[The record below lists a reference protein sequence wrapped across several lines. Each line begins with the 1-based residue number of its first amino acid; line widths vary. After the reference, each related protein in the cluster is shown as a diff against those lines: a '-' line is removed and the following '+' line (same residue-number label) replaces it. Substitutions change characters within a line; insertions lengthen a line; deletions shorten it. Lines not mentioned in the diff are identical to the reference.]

1 MPEAN
6 RPAEFGAAAAK
17 LIVALDVSSTDA
29 ALRLTGQLRGRARVF
44 KVGLQLFSAEGPAL
58 LNELAARDTR
68 VFLDLKLHDIP
79 NTVRAAA
86 REAARRGVF
95 MLTVHASGGRR
106 MMHAALE
113 GVREGSG
120 LGKRPLV
127 LGVTVLTS
135 LTDDDLAEVGW
146 SGTADA
152 AATTLAVLA
161 QQSGLD
167 GVIASPLETA
177 RIRQACGADF
187 VIVTPSIRPMHAAR
201 DDQSR
206 AATPEAAIAAGADFL
221 VVGRPI
227 TEAPDPAAAAEAI
240 VAEIDQALASRP
252 QEAAVRG
259 RS

>member
-1 MPEAN
+1 MPEAT

-17 LIVALDVSSTDA
+17 LIVALDVSSAEA
-29 ALRLTGQLRGRARVF
+29 ALRLAGQLRGRAGAF
-44 KVGLQLFSAEGPAL
+44 KVGLQLFSAEGPGL
-58 LNELAARDTR
+58 LNEFAARDSR

-106 MMHAALE
+106 MMQAALE

-120 LGKRPLV
+120 AGKRPLV

-146 SGTADA
+146 SGTAAA
-152 AATTLAVLA
+152 AATRLAALA
-161 QQSGLD
+161 QQCGLD

-177 RIRQACGADF
+177 RIRQACGAGF
-187 VIVTPSIRPMHAAR
+187 LIVTPSIRPVAAAR
-201 DDQSR
+201 DDQAR
-206 AATPEAAIAAGADFL
+206 AATPEAAMAAGADFL

-227 TEAPDPAAAAEAI
+227 TEAPDPGAAAEAI
-240 VAEIDQALASRP
+240 VAEIDQALASRLP
-252 QEAAVRG
+252 EAAVRG
-259 RS
+259 RA